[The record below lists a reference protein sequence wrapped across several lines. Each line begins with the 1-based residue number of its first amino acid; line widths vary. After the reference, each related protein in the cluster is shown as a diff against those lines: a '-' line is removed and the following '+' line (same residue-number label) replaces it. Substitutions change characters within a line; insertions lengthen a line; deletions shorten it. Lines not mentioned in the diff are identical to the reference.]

1 MARNKKD
8 IAQSLD
14 VLVDYKKGLLT
25 NEQAVRKLQE
35 FTGLSFGVARSFIQ
49 SIKKKEINNENNVV
63 PFPIINH
70 EEQT

>member
-25 NEQAVRKLQE
+25 NEQAVRKFQDL
-35 FTGLSFGVARSFIQ
+35 TGLSIGIARSFIRT
-49 SIKKKEINNENNVV
+49 IKKKEINNENNVI
-63 PFPIINH
+63 PFPIKKH
-70 EEQT
+70 ED

>member
-25 NEQAVRKLQE
+25 NEQASL
-35 FTGLSFGVARSFIQ
+35 FIC
-49 SIKKKEINNENNVV
+49 
-63 PFPIINH
+63 
-70 EEQT
+70 